1 MTLWVFLVFPIHYP
15 APSFVGTPWLWLV
28 KSTSYQM
35 SEPFYGKFPTWI
47 AFKSSEI
54 PSTPTKSSWFNQ
66 PDQWWKRQHTFKQE
80 LTTGFQSRLSN
91 PLLRRLVTWT
101 CTRTPAR
108 RTESWSSHEQL
119 RVLCSKPTW
128 LKIYKKIHLAASTKS
143 LRAHLAVHVQPL
155 KASVFFRRLRR
166 VVIALRSWNTR
177 PTTHVCC
184 MLSRFVRENALDS
197 QFYGNF
203 NGEKDHW

>member
-1 MTLWVFLVFPIHYP
+1 MTLWVYLVFPIYHYP
-15 APSFVGTPWLWLV
+15 AASFVGTPWLWLV

-54 PSTPTKSSWFNQ
+54 PSKPTKSSWFNQ

-128 LKIYKKIHLAASTKS
+128 LKIYKQSTL
-143 LRAHLAVHVQPL
+143 LRAPSLCVRTCHVQPL
-155 KASVFFRRLRR
+155 KASVYFRRL
-166 VVIALRSWNTR
+166 
-177 PTTHVCC
+177 
-184 MLSRFVRENALDS
+184 SRCSHCPAKLKYPAHNPCLLHA
-197 QFYGNF
+197 
-203 NGEKDHW
+203 

>member
-1 MTLWVFLVFPIHYP
+1 MVIDGYSLIGIHSPTSWRILSTSGLRSLLEVMGAVTDWDLDGSRSQGKHDSLGVSCFPKK
-15 APSFVGTPWLWLV
+15 
-28 KSTSYQM
+28 KSPTSYQM
-35 SEPFYGKFPTWI
+35 SEAFYGKFPTWI

-54 PSTPTKSSWFNQ
+54 PSKPTKSSWFNQ

-91 PLLRRLVTWT
+91 PLVRRLVTWT

-128 LKIYKKIHLAASTKS
+128 LKIYKQSTL
-143 LRAHLAVHVQPL
+143 LRAPSLCVRTCQSMSNRSRPVC
-155 KASVFFRRLRR
+155 FF
-166 VVIALRSWNTR
+166 
-177 PTTHVCC
+177 
-184 MLSRFVRENALDS
+184 E
-197 QFYGNF
+197 G
-203 NGEKDHW
+203 

>member
-128 LKIYKKIHLAASTKS
+128 LKIYKKNPPCCEHQVFACALGSPCPTAQGQCVFSKVKAGSHCPAK
-143 LRAHLAVHVQPL
+143 LKYPAHNPCLLHA
-155 KASVFFRRLRR
+155 
-166 VVIALRSWNTR
+166 
-177 PTTHVCC
+177 
-184 MLSRFVRENALDS
+184 
-197 QFYGNF
+197 
-203 NGEKDHW
+203 